1 MRVKLCARCPYL
13 PCDLAGHYDP
23 EAVLHL
29 CTKCDGEHWTSTKYD
44 PLKAYRRQKC
54 ATVPN
59 IVVTAQPS
67 IARSVTE
74 GLALFGTT
82 PGEPPSVQRNAPI
95 ASRTDR
101 RATAGG
107 CVGFRPL
114 PDNGCGR
121 HQATARHR
129 SEFRS
134 KEVAQ

>member
-13 PCDLAGHYDP
+13 PCDLAGHYDS
-23 EAVLHL
+23 EAALNL
-29 CTKCDGEHWTSTKYD
+29 CATCDREQGTSTKYY
-44 PLKAYRRQKC
+44 PRKAYRRQKC

-74 GLALFGTT
+74 GLALCGTT
-82 PGEPPSVQRNAPI
+82 PGEPPSVRRNAPI

-107 CVGFRPL
+107 CIGFRQL

-121 HQATARHR
+121 HQATASHR

-134 KEVAQ
+134 KEVAR